1 MVMMESVAV
10 RESISDISTS
20 VKIPTLSIC
29 PYCHTEISHHK
40 VFITPFYEKDTKRFA
55 ILFECLRCHDYF
67 VVTYRWSSDFCDYSH
82 EAIYQPI
89 DIPRLPPLHTDIP
102 KNIEEHFPEFKVIYE
117 QSFQAE
123 SLGLTAICGMG
134 FRKAL
139 EFLVKSYSISKAPD
153 EKQKIKSETLSQ
165 SINRLDEKLK
175 ILAKAISW
183 IGNDET
189 HYVRKWENK
198 DVTDM
203 KQFISALMSFISAE
217 ITYDDAIQ
225 MIESKS
231 SNGS

>member
-1 MVMMESVAV
+1 MVMMESIKV
-10 RESISDISTS
+10 REKNLDVSTNVEIPMLS
-20 VKIPTLSIC
+20 VC

-40 VFITPFYEKDTKRFA
+40 VFITPIYEKGVKRFA

-67 VVTYRWSSDFCDYSH
+67 VITYRWATDTY

-89 DIPRLPPLHTDIP
+89 DIPRLPPTHIDIP
-102 KNIEEHFPEFKVIYE
+102 KNIKEHFPEFKVIYE

-123 SLGLTAICGMG
+123 RLGLTAICGMG

-139 EFLVKSYSISKAPD
+139 EFLVKSYLISKFPD
-153 EKQKIKSETLSQ
+153 EEQKIKSETLSQ

-189 HYVRKWENK
+189 HYVQKWENK
-198 DVTDM
+198 DVADM

>member
-20 VKIPTLSIC
+20 VKIPMLSIC
-29 PYCHTEISHHK
+29 PTEISHHK
-40 VFITPFYEKDTKRFA
+40 VFITPFYEKGTNRFA

-67 VVTYRWSSDFCDYSH
+67 VVTYRWSSDFYDYSH

-123 SLGLTAICGMG
+123 RLGLTAICGMG

-153 EKQKIKSETLSQ
+153 EEQKIKSETLSQ
-165 SINRLDEKLK
+165 SINRLD
-175 ILAKAISW
+175 
-183 IGNDET
+183 
-189 HYVRKWENK
+189 
-198 DVTDM
+198 DM

>member
-1 MVMMESVAV
+1 M
-10 RESISDISTS
+10 
-20 VKIPTLSIC
+20 
-29 PYCHTEISHHK
+29 
-40 VFITPFYEKDTKRFA
+40 
-55 ILFECLRCHDYF
+55 RCHDYF
-67 VVTYRWSSDFCDYSH
+67 VITYCGATDTY

-89 DIPRLPPLHTDIP
+89 DIPRLPPTHIDIP
-102 KNIEEHFPEFKVIYE
+102 KNIKEHFPEFKVIYE

-123 SLGLTAICGMG
+123 RLGLTAICGMG

-139 EFLVKSYSISKAPD
+139 EFLVKSYLISKFTD
-153 EKQKIKSETLSQ
+153 EEQKIKSETLSQ

-189 HYVRKWENK
+189 HYVRKWKNK
-198 DVTDM
+198 DVADM
-203 KQFISALMSFISAE
+203 KQFISALMSFISTE